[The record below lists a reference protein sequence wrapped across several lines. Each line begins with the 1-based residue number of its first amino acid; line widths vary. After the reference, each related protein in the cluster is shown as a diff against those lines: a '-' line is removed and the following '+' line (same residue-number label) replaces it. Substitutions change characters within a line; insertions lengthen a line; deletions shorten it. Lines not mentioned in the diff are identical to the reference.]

1 MKTYLLL
8 LTISLFCQISLA
20 QQERG
25 YAALYGKYQEGSV
38 VANKEKYSDFGF
50 TGAHRS
56 YPFGTRLR
64 VTNINNGKSVVIRI
78 NDRGV
83 LAARDIVT
91 LSGAAARALGINT
104 DNRVEVT
111 IDLAGEAAKEMTAT
125 TKPKETVVPLYSKT
139 KPQKMVA
146 KKMSVKTKRPK
157 EPVIPAEP
165 KLRWTPTTDTGYE
178 LYQVS
183 TAKLPHE
190 GYGIQL
196 AVSQYLEVVMS
207 KNMDMQNNGYE
218 DLLVSVENSE
228 TKGTKLYK
236 LFVGPYY
243 DIDKANEIKKKLIKR
258 GIAGAFVVNFA
269 DKYLSKESV
278 NPVPLR

>member
-1 MKTYLLL
+1 M
-8 LTISLFCQISLA
+8 FA
-20 QQERG
+20 QPERG
-25 YAALYGKYQEGSV
+25 YAALYGKYQEGSI

-64 VTNINNGKSVVIRI
+64 VTNLNNSKSVVIRI

-111 IDLAGEAAKEMTAT
+111 IEPAGEVAKEAAVAT
-125 TKPKETVVPLYSKT
+125 TKPKETLVPLYSKP
-139 KPQKMVA
+139 KKMVA
-146 KKMSVKTKRPK
+146 KKMSVTTKRIK
-157 EPVIPAEP
+157 EPIVPAEP
-165 KLRWTPTTDTGYE
+165 KLKWTPTTDTGYE

-183 TAKLPHE
+183 TGKLPHE
-190 GYGIQL
+190 GYGIQI
-196 AVSQYLEVVMS
+196 AVSQYLEAVMS
-207 KNMDMQNNGYE
+207 KNMDMQNHGYQ
-218 DLLVSVENSE
+218 DLLVSVEDGA

-243 DIDKANEIKKKLIKR
+243 DVDKANEIKKKLIKR
-258 GIAGAFVVNFA
+258 GVTGAFVVNFA
-269 DKYLSKESV
+269 DKYLSREPQY
-278 NPVPLR
+278 PVPLNGK